1 MADLC
6 PAQCADFDIVEI
18 KSASCALV
26 YRKTNIKAVGFYKC
40 SVVLPSPLTC
50 ANLEPLMTG
59 ASKALVFS
67 NELVNV
73 QIGEPTI
80 ETRKLSDCRPE
91 MEEIVERDITFQDRI
106 KVDVDSL
113 GAATPFN
120 DYRFWKNKVS
130 HSAQLNF
137 CFVMC
142 NGNLIVPREP
152 HSLNGLS
159 AAFTIHLNYEV
170 LSKGG
175 AIEFKQGKLKFLGDP
190 LDFIIP
196 ELNLNDCPILAGLW

>member
-1 MADLC
+1 MGLC
-6 PAQCADFDIVEI
+6 PNQCADFNIVEI
-18 KSASCALV
+18 KAASCKLV
-26 YRKTNIKAVGFYKC
+26 YRKMNIKAIGFYKC
-40 SVVLPSPLTC
+40 NVVLPSPLTC

-59 ASKALVFS
+59 ANKALVFS

-73 QIGEPTI
+73 SVGEPQV

-91 MEEIVERDITFQDRI
+91 EEEIVEREITFQDRI
-106 KVDVDSL
+106 KVDVDAL
-113 GAATPFN
+113 GNNSPFA
-120 DYRFWKNKVS
+120 DYAFWKDKKD

-142 NGNLIVPREP
+142 DGSLIVPREKN
-152 HSLNGLS
+152 SLNGLS
-159 AAFTIHLNYEV
+159 ATFSVFLNYEA

-190 LDFIIP
+190 LDFIVP
-196 ELNLNDCPILAGLW
+196 DLNLNDCPALAGLW